1 MKQFSLMGQVFA
13 FFGRI
18 GLSII
23 GNFGLIFIMLV
34 STFRAVL
41 RRPFRFRLLI
51 KQMEFI
57 GVSSLLVVLLVG
69 FFTGIVFQYQTYKG
83 FHTFGME
90 TATGM
95 IVALAMVRE
104 LGPVLSSIMIAAR
117 CSSAIA
123 AELGTMRVTEQIDA
137 LFAQAVNPIQY
148 LVVPRVLA
156 GMIVT
161 PILSFAATIT
171 GMAGGYFIG
180 VHMQGINSYLY
191 YENMV
196 RLLTMSDFADG
207 GIKALV
213 FGIVLT
219 IIGCTKGYNAS
230 GGALGVGV
238 ATTEAVALSCIMIIF
253 FDMILTVIL
262 Y

>member
-1 MKQFSLMGQVFA
+1 MRGILA
-13 FFGRI
+13 FFGSI

-23 GNFGLIFIMLV
+23 RNFGLISIMLA
-34 STFRAVL
+34 STFRLAV
-41 RRPFRFRLLI
+41 RPPFRFKLII

-57 GVSSLLVVLLVG
+57 GVSSLMVVLLVG
-69 FFTGIVFQYQTYKG
+69 LFTGIVFQYQAYKG
-83 FHTFGME
+83 FYVFGME
-90 TATGM
+90 AMTGM
-95 IVALAMVRE
+95 VVALAMARE

-161 PILSFAATIT
+161 PILSFAATIS
-171 GMAGGYFIG
+171 GMAGGYFVG
-180 VHMQGINSYLY
+180 VNVLGINSHLY

-196 RLLTMSDFADG
+196 RFLKMSDFADG

-213 FGIVLT
+213 FGILLT

-230 GGALGVGV
+230 GGAMGVGV

-253 FDMILTVIL
+253 FDMILTVML

>member
-1 MKQFSLMGQVFA
+1 
-13 FFGRI
+13 
-18 GLSII
+18 
-23 GNFGLIFIMLV
+23 MLA
-34 STFRAVL
+34 STFRYAL
-41 RRPFRFRLLI
+41 RPPFRFKLLI

-69 FFTGIVFQYQTYKG
+69 LFTGIVFEYQAYKG
-83 FHTFGME
+83 FHTFRME
-90 TATGM
+90 AMTGM
-95 IVALAMVRE
+95 IVALSMTRE

-161 PILSFAATIT
+161 PILSFAATLS
-171 GMAGGYFIG
+171 GMFGGYFVG
-180 VHMQGINSYLY
+180 VNLLGINSFLY
-191 YENMV
+191 YENML
-196 RLLTMSDFADG
+196 RFLKMSDFIDG

-213 FGIVLT
+213 FGTLLT
-219 IIGCTKGYNAS
+219 VIGCTKGYNAS

-253 FDMILTVIL
+253 FDMILTVVL

>member
-1 MKQFSLMGQVFA
+1 MRAFLA
-13 FFGRI
+13 FFGRL
-18 GLSII
+18 GVSIAW
-23 GNFGLIFIMLV
+23 NFGSISIMLA
-34 STFRAVL
+34 STFRWAL
-41 RRPFRFRLLI
+41 RRPFRYKLLI
-51 KQMEFI
+51 MQMEFI
-57 GVSSLLVVLLVG
+57 GVRSLMVVLLVG
-69 FFTGIVFQYQTYKG
+69 LFTGIVFEYQAYKG
-83 FHTFGME
+83 FHVFGME
-90 TATGM
+90 AMTGM
-95 IVALAMVRE
+95 IVALAMTRE

-161 PILSFAATIT
+161 PILSFAATLS
-171 GMAGGYFIG
+171 GMAGGYFVGIKFL
-180 VHMQGINSYLY
+180 GINSHLY
-191 YENMV
+191 YDNMV
-196 RLLTMSDFADG
+196 RFLKISDFIDG

-213 FGIVLT
+213 FGTLLT
-219 IIGCTKGYNAS
+219 VIGCTKGYNTT

-253 FDMILTVIL
+253 FDMILTIML